1 MLAGDALS
9 NYKTV
14 VSFAREDQIV
24 SDYERMLEQ
33 PVAIAKRMGHVI
45 GLTFG
50 FSQFTQYAVFATLFY
65 FGAVFI

>member
-24 SDYERMLEQ
+24 SDYERMLEE

-50 FSQFTQYAVFATLFY
+50 FS
-65 FGAVFI
+65 